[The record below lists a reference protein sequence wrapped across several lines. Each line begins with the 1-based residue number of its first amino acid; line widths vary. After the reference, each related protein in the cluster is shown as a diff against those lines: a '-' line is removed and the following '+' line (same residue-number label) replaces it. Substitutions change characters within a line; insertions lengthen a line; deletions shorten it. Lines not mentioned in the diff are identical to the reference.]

1 MPETKGKKE
10 RATRKIVGRMG
21 YKALFKPDGDGG
33 QCPGLG

>member
-21 YKALFKPDGDGG
+21 YKALFKPGTGHRRWR
-33 QCPGLG
+33 LL